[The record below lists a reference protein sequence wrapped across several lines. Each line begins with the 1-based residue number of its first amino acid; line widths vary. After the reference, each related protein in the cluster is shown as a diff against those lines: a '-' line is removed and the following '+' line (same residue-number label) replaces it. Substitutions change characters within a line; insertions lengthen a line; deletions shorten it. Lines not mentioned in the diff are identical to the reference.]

1 LRTVFFAGEVDGD
14 LLARGFAVEGGR
26 ASFEYVEAEVG
37 RAAGC
42 ASELV
47 LFEEANDFGA
57 ALVGSLPC

>member
-1 LRTVFFAGEVDGD
+1 MRTVFFAGEVDGD

-26 ASFEYVEAEVG
+26 ASFVEVEVG
-37 RAAGC
+37 GAAGC